1 MKKLSLATILTLST
15 VSLFAAA
22 QNGQISV
29 SQEKSSTQITQ
40 PVQKNKDRCD
50 YQGGRYHGDKRP
62 RGDWNDRDE
71 MRGGFND
78 PSKPAAEKASRPH
91 RPEFNLPPMKVAD
104 ASTWKDDQFIV
115 LQGNIVEQ
123 VGKQDFLFRD
133 ASGEIE
139 VEIDRRA
146 WHGQEIT
153 PSDAV
158 KLFGEVD
165 KSWKKTE
172 IEIRYVEKVKE

>member
-1 MKKLSLATILTLST
+1 MKKLSLATILALST

-22 QNGQISV
+22 QNEQISV
-29 SQEKSSTQITQ
+29 SQEKSSTQMTQ

-50 YQGGRYHGDKRP
+50 YHGGKYHGDKKH
-62 RGDWNDRDE
+62 RGDWNDRDD

-78 PSKPAAEKASRPH
+78 PSKPAAEKANQPH
-91 RPEFNLPPMKVAD
+91 RPEFNLPPLKVAD
-104 ASTWKDDQFIV
+104 AGSWKDDQFIV
-115 LQGNIVEQ
+115 LQGKIVEQ
-123 VGKQDFLFRD
+123 VGKKDFLFRD

-139 VEIDRRA
+139 VEISRRA

-153 PSDAV
+153 PNDEV

-165 KSWKKTE
+165 KSWKKTD
-172 IEIRYVEKVKE
+172 IEIHHVEKVKE